1 MIFTKRESERK
12 KNDMSLNMTVVR
24 SFARTF
30 TEDELE
36 KLIEGCQQKI
46 TANLGALTSASTS
59 GTSYTRQGAKS
70 EEEMLALYEAAL
82 YGGAGDFIQGGGDI
96 IRGMGGGDGIEAL
109 RPEGGAEAGE

>member
-1 MIFTKRESERK
+1 
-12 KNDMSLNMTVVR
+12 MSLNMTVVR

-70 EEEMLALYEAAL
+70 EEDMLALYEAAL
-82 YGGAGDFIQGGGDI
+82 RLKRGEPVEEEGDFCQV
-96 IRGMGGGDGIEAL
+96 A
-109 RPEGGAEAGE
+109 RPVFVNIN